1 MTHRHPRPLLSIAV
15 ISAAALLFIAVPAH
29 AQHLKLFLL
38 GGQSNMVGQLAY
50 SSGLPI
56 ALQSPQDDIPFY
68 WRDSTGL
75 TTLRPGSGNQ
85 FGPEVTF
92 GRTVADALPA
102 ESFGL
107 IKHASSGSDLT
118 NQWDPNITGNVYE
131 TFRGVVANALTA
143 MTSAG
148 YTYEI
153 SGMLW
158 TQGERDARVSP
169 NTYEADLNEFIAD
182 IRTRYGTNLPF
193 FISRLSDQQTDLP
206 ATGLAKVRT
215 AQENVA
221 AADPFAYLIDT
232 DGFSFN
238 TDELHYDALGQQQLG
253 IAFGEAYVNSV
264 PEPMSLAVMG
274 LGVVMM
280 FKRRRLS

>member
-1 MTHRHPRPLLSIAV
+1 MARRLRPTFPVLGIIFTAVLLLGST
-15 ISAAALLFIAVPAH
+15 AH

-50 SSGLPI
+50 SSGLP
-56 ALQSPQDDIPFY
+56 AELQSPQDDIPFY

-92 GRTVADALPA
+92 GRTIADALPT
-102 ESFGL
+102 ENFGI
-107 IKHASSGSDLT
+107 IKYASSGSDLT
-118 NQWDPNITGNVYE
+118 NQWDPNISGNVYE
-131 TFRGVVANALTA
+131 SFRGIVSNALTA
-143 MTSAG
+143 MTGAG

-153 SGMLW
+153 TGMLW

-182 IRTRYGTNLPF
+182 VRTRYGADLPF

-221 AADPFAYLIDT
+221 ATDPYAYLINT

-253 IAFGEAYVNSV
+253 EAFGQAYLSTAV
-264 PEPMSLAVMG
+264 PEPASLAAG
-274 LGVVMM
+274 LLGLTLIVA
-280 FKRRRLS
+280 RRRR